1 MTLAS
6 TVIQANRRGFIG
18 GSDAQRIM
26 KGDWIN
32 LYREKVGDAEPEDL
46 SGVFRVQLGLHTEN
60 FHAAWFTKTMGYT
73 HQHEMHLRHHK
84 EHPWMCANLDRWLPD
99 LDTFLEMKHSA
110 NGVNVSDKARYY
122 MAQLQHYMAVTGV
135 TYCYFSVIRGNDEP
149 QVVIVDRDETYI
161 EELIKMEKAF
171 WWHVE
176 NKMEPDIIPIHQLG
190 RAEKMVESIK
200 VDAMRVADMT
210 TNNHWSDLAAKII
223 ANADAAKIYD
233 DAKDELRKLVEDD
246 VAEAYGHGITAKRD
260 KRGRITIRLTKEA

>member
-6 TVIQANRRGFIG
+6 TVIATNRRGFIG

-26 KGDWIN
+26 KGDWVE
-32 LYREKVGDAEPEDL
+32 LYREKVGETEPEDL
-46 SGVFRVQLGLHTEN
+46 SSVFRVQLGLRTEN
-60 FHAAWFTKTMGYT
+60 FHAEWFTKTMGYAT
-73 HQHEMHLRHHK
+73 KDERMMRHHK

-99 LDTFLEMKHSA
+99 LETFLEMKHSA
-110 NGVNVSDKARYY
+110 NGVNVGEKARYY

-135 TYCYFSVIRGNDEP
+135 TWCYFSVIRGNDDP
-149 QVVIVDRDETYI
+149 QVVVVDRDETYI
-161 EELIKMEKAF
+161 QELIKMEKAF

-176 NKMEPDIIPIHQLG
+176 NNMEPDIIPIHSLG
-190 RAEKMVESIK
+190 RAEKMVEAIK

-210 TNNHWSDLAAKII
+210 TNNLWSDLAGKIL
-223 ANADAAKIYD
+223 AHADAAKIYD

-260 KRGRITIRLTKEA
+260 KRGRVVIRPTKEA